1 MFNRS
6 DSKGYALVAGHRQQV
21 RKSRISRGQAAVE
34 FAMISTLA
42 LVVMLVGIQF
52 ALIGQ
57 AALAVSQ
64 GASAIARY
72 AAVNGS
78 TLGSSYGPAAPNTAM
93 QNLLSSSILT
103 GSGDSDLQVTVT
115 TISAATGKST
125 TTPAPLT
132 DSVQVNLSYTA
143 TSKIFLPTSTLL
155 GISFPTQLLASDTQL
170 YE

>member
-1 MFNRS
+1 MLNRS
-6 DSKGYALVAGHRQQV
+6 SSKGYASVTPRRQQAGK
-21 RKSRISRGQAAVE
+21 RRFSHGQSAVE
-34 FAMISTLA
+34 FAMISVLA

-78 TLGSSYGPAAPNTAM
+78 TLGSSYGPAAPNSAM
-93 QNLLSSSILT
+93 QNLLSSSIVT
-103 GSGDSDLQVTVT
+103 GSGGSDLQVTVT

-125 TTPAPLT
+125 TTPVALT

-143 TSKIFLPTSTLL
+143 TSKIFLPSNTLL
-155 GISFPTQLLASDTQL
+155 GITFPTTLAASDTQL